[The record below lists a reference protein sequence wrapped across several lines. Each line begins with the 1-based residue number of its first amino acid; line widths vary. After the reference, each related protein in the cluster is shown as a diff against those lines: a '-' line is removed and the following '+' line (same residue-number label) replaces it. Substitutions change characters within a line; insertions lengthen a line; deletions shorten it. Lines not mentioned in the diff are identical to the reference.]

1 MPLFSTAGRISC
13 ADQSPIRLLM
23 DIRGRVIV
31 GREEKGRKAR
41 ISMTEEF
48 ITGRGKSMLD
58 KKSVGRRIA
67 YYRKDKGFSQKE
79 LADSLNISYQSVSKW
94 EAGYSLPTVEMLYEM
109 ANILNVTVDLLL
121 NDSAWENR
129 WIRYTDTGLDT
140 KKLYELKRELMELN
154 SDDERIFSAEYAEA
168 YLFRMD
174 TASMKDPIYASI
186 TCTPGSKERL
196 AAEYRYN
203 REICADAVA
212 GTINLLLQYGVKSMI
227 LKGMI
232 VCGNYNQDQLRLMAE
247 AMKDQC
253 RKNDVIFAGMEI
265 AAQPVN
271 YGTEEYHINVT
282 LTGVQDREKILD
294 GSQIREG
301 DILIGIRSDGID
313 GTNYP
318 IIKVMLDR
326 KPRLFQEKLD
336 EKHLFLD
343 ELMKPGN
350 AFVREIRALQGQGL
364 LHGAVRVLNSML
376 KRRSWR
382 RVPEGLGA
390 CIDLCSVPVFP
401 LHRFL
406 FQQDMIGERVFP
418 YHFNMGIGM
427 IAVAPEGGWREAME
441 IIGQFSPCWRI
452 GRIMKD
458 TGHEGEK
465 VWTEGRILW

>member
-1 MPLFSTAGRISC
+1 MPGHGTFKAG
-13 ADQSPIRLLM
+13 
-23 DIRGRVIV
+23 
-31 GREEKGRKAR
+31 EKAR
-41 ISMTEEF
+41 
-48 ITGRGKSMLD
+48 MLD

-67 YYRKDKGFSQKE
+67 YYRKDKGFTQKE
-79 LADSLNISYQSVSKW
+79 LADSLNISFQSVSKW
-94 EAGYSLPTVEMLYEM
+94 EAGYSFPTVEMLYEM

-121 NDSAWENR
+121 NDSVWENR
-129 WIRYTDTGLDT
+129 WIRYLDTGLDT
-140 KKLYELKRELMELN
+140 KKLYELKRELLKLN
-154 SDDERIFSAEYAEA
+154 SDDERIFSAGYADA

-174 TASMKDPIYASI
+174 TSGMKEPIYASI
-186 TCTPGSKERL
+186 TCTPGSKEKL
-196 AAEYRYN
+196 AAEYWYN
-203 REICADAVA
+203 REICADVVS
-212 GTINLLLQYGVKSMI
+212 GTINFLLQYGVESMI

-247 AMKDQC
+247 AMKEQC
-253 RKNDVIFAGMEI
+253 QKNDVMFAGMEI

-282 LTGVQDREKILD
+282 VTGVQDREKILD

-301 DILIGIRSDGID
+301 DILIGIRTDGID

-326 KPRLFQEKLD
+326 NPRLFQEKM
-336 EKHLFLD
+336 EEGHSFLD
-343 ELMKPGN
+343 ELLKPGR
-350 AFVREIRALQGQGL
+350 AFTGEIRALQQRGL
-364 LHGAVRVLNSML
+364 LHGAVRVQNSIL
-376 KRRSWR
+376 KRRSWKC
-382 RVPEGLGA
+382 VPEGLGA
-390 CIDLCSVPVFP
+390 CIDLCAVPVFP

-427 IAVAPEGGWREAME
+427 IAVVPEDGWKEAME
-441 IIGQFSPCWRI
+441 MIGQISPCWRI

>member
-1 MPLFSTAGRISC
+1 
-13 ADQSPIRLLM
+13 
-23 DIRGRVIV
+23 
-31 GREEKGRKAR
+31 
-41 ISMTEEF
+41 
-48 ITGRGKSMLD
+48 MLD

-67 YYRKDKGFSQKE
+67 YYRKDKGFTQKE

-109 ANILNVTVDLLL
+109 ANVLNVTVDLLL

-129 WIRYTDTGLDT
+129 WIRYT
-140 KKLYELKRELMELN
+140 
-154 SDDERIFSAEYAEA
+154 
-168 YLFRMD
+168 D

-212 GTINLLLQYGVKSMI
+212 GTINLLLQYGVESMI

-247 AMKDQC
+247 AMKDRC

-301 DILIGIRSDGID
+301 DILIGIRTDGID

-326 KPRLFQEKLD
+326 NPRLFQEKLD

-390 CIDLCSVPVFP
+390 CIDLCSVPIFP

-427 IAVAPEGGWREAME
+427 IAVVPEGGWREAME

>member
-1 MPLFSTAGRISC
+1 MPGHGTFKAG
-13 ADQSPIRLLM
+13 
-23 DIRGRVIV
+23 
-31 GREEKGRKAR
+31 EKAR
-41 ISMTEEF
+41 
-48 ITGRGKSMLD
+48 MLD

-67 YYRKDKGFSQKE
+67 YYRKDKGFTQKE
-79 LADSLNISYQSVSKW
+79 LADSLNISFQSVSKW
-94 EAGYSLPTVEMLYEM
+94 EAGYSFPTVEMLYEM

-121 NDSAWENR
+121 NDSVWENR
-129 WIRYTDTGLDT
+129 WIRYLDTGLDT
-140 KKLYELKRELMELN
+140 KKLYELKRELLKLN
-154 SDDERIFSAEYAEA
+154 SDDERIFSAGYAGA

-174 TASMKDPIYASI
+174 TSGMKEPIYASI
-186 TCTPGSKERL
+186 TCTPGSKEKL

-203 REICADAVA
+203 REICADVVS
-212 GTINLLLQYGVKSMI
+212 GTINFLLQYGVESMI

-247 AMKDQC
+247 AMKEQC
-253 RKNDVIFAGMEI
+253 QKNDVMFAGMEI

-282 LTGVQDREKILD
+282 VTGVQDREKILD

-301 DILIGIRSDGID
+301 DILIGIRTDGID

-326 KPRLFQEKLD
+326 NPRLFQEKM
-336 EKHLFLD
+336 EEGHSFLD
-343 ELMKPGN
+343 ELLKPGR
-350 AFVREIRALQGQGL
+350 AFTGEIRALQQRGL
-364 LHGAVRVLNSML
+364 LHGAVRTQNSIL
-376 KRRSWR
+376 KRRSWKG
-382 RVPEGLGA
+382 VPEGLGA
-390 CIDLCSVPVFP
+390 CIDLCAVPVFP

-427 IAVAPEGGWREAME
+427 IAVVPEDGWKEAME
-441 IIGQFSPCWRI
+441 MIGQMSPCWRI